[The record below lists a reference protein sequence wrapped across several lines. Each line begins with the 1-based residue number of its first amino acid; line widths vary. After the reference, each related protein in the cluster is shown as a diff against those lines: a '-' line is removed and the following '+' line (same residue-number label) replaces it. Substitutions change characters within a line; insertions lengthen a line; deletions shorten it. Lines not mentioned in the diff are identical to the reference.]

1 MYEIEGWKIPC
12 ADLGMREDAWLPCG
26 HEQIGDER
34 AAAQVWPLSS
44 SLVCLIWASLR
55 MGVLA
60 LVLTRQKVKK
70 RAWNRRRVD
79 RSGRGRYVTVL

>member
-1 MYEIEGWKIPC
+1 MYEIEGCKIPC

-26 HEQIGDER
+26 DEQIGDER

-44 SLVCLIWASLR
+44 SLICLIWASLR

-60 LVLTRQKVKK
+60 LVLTRQKSKETSLGQ
-70 RAWNRRRVD
+70 A
-79 RSGRGRYVTVL
+79 RSA